1 MQLPALAPLVTGHYA
16 VGNVWG
22 SLAALCAWELSRL
35 APRLVLVVPGAAEAQ
50 AAVQDLETFGAGSSS
65 PEPLLLPELEIL
77 EAPAAPRVS
86 DRLRALLAARER
98 PHAIV
103 VASIRAAL
111 EPTPPPLD
119 QIERARLAR
128 GDRFELIPRL
138 LDLRY
143 ERVSVV
149 ERPGEFA
156 VRGGVVDVYPL
167 GYDLPVRIELDGNV
181 VESLRLFDV
190 ETQASMR
197 PVDALDLVLT
207 RLEPTGYREEA
218 PDLLDALPDAT
229 VLVADVPAIEERV
242 RRFYDAPRHW
252 VVRKERFFAAAARR
266 PGAIL
271 APLPL
276 PSPAVNLDAGPPP
289 RFHGGLARFAADL
302 RAAGRAVVYAS
313 EPEAE
318 RLRGLARDAGV
329 ECPEIRIG
337 RLSKGFTL
345 GGVAHLPHHEV
356 VGRQPLAGT
365 ATPAAR
371 RGNRRKSRPL
381 DDVLELTPGDFVV
394 HKLYGI
400 GRFSGVERIRAG
412 GREYDALVLGY
423 HGGAR
428 LLVPAQDLSLVQ
440 KYVAPADAP
449 LALSKL
455 HTRGW
460 NEAKLGALEAAAR
473 LAREIVEVQ
482 ARRGALGGYA
492 FPPDDDLQRMFE
504 ASFPYEDTDDQAAAM
519 ADIKR
524 DLCAPRAMDRLVC
537 GDVGFGKT
545 ELAIRAAFK
554 VAAAGRQTALLCPT
568 TILAQQHFR
577 SFLDRLAEY
586 PVTVEVLSRF
596 RSKREQASI
605 LRRLEAGEIDVV
617 IGTHRL
623 AQPDVRFRD
632 LGLVIVDEEQRFG
645 VEHKEALK
653 RYRATVDVLTLT
665 ATPIPRTLHMALLS
679 IRDISV
685 LATPPVERLAV
696 QTSVIPRDET
706 RIRAAILY
714 ERERGGQ
721 VFFVHNRVRTIG
733 RVADQLASWVP
744 EARFVVAHGQ
754 MRADE
759 LEEAML
765 QFVEGKAD
773 VLVTTSIVENGID
786 IPNANTIIID
796 DADRFG
802 LADLHQLRGRVGRTN
817 RQAYALLLV
826 PVDRLITPEASRRLA
841 AIEELSGLGAG
852 FRIALRDMEI
862 RGVGNILGR
871 EQHGH
876 IRNVGY
882 ELYLELLER
891 EIARLQNRVVEE
903 APEASVSVNLP
914 AFVPEGYIPDL
925 PARVEFYRRLARARS
940 ETEVAALR
948 EATRDRF
955 GRVPPEVEN
964 LFSLQRL
971 KIGLSRH
978 RLLSLVEA
986 AEYYV
991 IKAGDRRRA
1000 AALAEADGPQSR
1012 LLRLVD
1018 PNTLYVPKGEVGQK
1032 SLATLSNFLLGIDP
1046 ERRILHTCSPTPRT
1060 AGS

>member
-1 MQLPALAPLVTGHYA
+1 VRYDSPAVPETLLQPLLTARHA

-22 SLAALCAWELSRL
+22 ALSAWCACEAARAG
-35 APRLVLVVPGAAEAQ
+35 APRVALVVPGPAEAQ
-50 AAVQDLETFGAGSSS
+50 AAVQDLDTFGGAGF
-65 PEPLLLPELEIL
+65 EPLLLPELEIL
-77 EAPAAPRVS
+77 EAPAATRLS
-86 DRLRALLAARER
+86 DRLRALTAAREK
-98 PHAIV
+98 PSSIL

-111 EPTPPPLD
+111 EPAPPLD
-119 QIERARLAR
+119 RVERARLER
-128 GDRFELIPRL
+128 GGPFDLAPRL
-138 LDLRY
+138 LDLGY
-143 ERVSVV
+143 ERVPAV

-156 VRGGVVDVYPL
+156 VRGGVVDLFPL
-167 GYDLPVRIELDGNV
+167 GHDLPVRVELDGDA

-207 RLEPTGYREEA
+207 RLGAAGYDEEA
-218 PDLLDALPDAT
+218 DDMLDALPDAV
-229 VLVADVPAIEERV
+229 VLVADSPAIEERV

-252 VVRKERFFAAAARR
+252 VVRKERFFARAARR

-276 PSPAVNLDAGPPP
+276 PSPAINLDAGPPP

-302 RAAGRAVVYAS
+302 RAAGRAVVYAAA
-313 EPEAE
+313 PEAE

-345 GGVAHLPHHEV
+345 GGVAHLPHHEIF
-356 VGRQPLAGT
+356 GRRPLDV
-365 ATPAAR
+365 PR
-371 RGNRRKSRPL
+371 RGGGRRSRPL
-381 DDVLELTPGDFVV
+381 DDVLELQSGDFVV

-400 GRFSGVERIRAG
+400 GRFSGIERVKSG

-428 LLVPAQDLSLVQ
+428 LLVPAHDLSVVQ

-449 LALSKL
+449 LALSRL

-460 NEAKLGALEAAAR
+460 TEAKQEAVEAAAR
-473 LAREIVEVQ
+473 LAKELVEVQ
-482 ARRGALGGYA
+482 ARRGALGGTA
-492 FPPDDDLQRMFE
+492 FPPDDDLQRIFE
-504 ASFPYEDTDDQAAAM
+504 ASFPYEDTEDQAAA
-519 ADIKR
+519 AAEIKR

-545 ELAIRAAFK
+545 ELALRAAFR

-568 TILAQQHFR
+568 TILAQQHYQTFR
-577 SFLDRLAEY
+577 DRLAEY
-586 PVTVEVLSRF
+586 PMTVEMLSRF
-596 RSKREQASI
+596 RSKRDQAAI
-605 LRRLEAGEIDVV
+605 LRRLAAGEVDIV

-623 AQPDVRFRD
+623 AQRDVRFKD

-665 ATPIPRTLHMALLS
+665 ATPIPRTLHMALLT

-685 LATPPVERLAV
+685 LATAPVERLAV
-696 QTSVIPRDET
+696 QTSVIPRDDA
-706 RIRAAILY
+706 RVRAAILH
-714 ERERGGQ
+714 ELERGGQ
-721 VFFVHNRVRTIG
+721 AYFVHNRVRTIG
-733 RVADQLASWVP
+733 RVADRLAALVP
-744 EARFVVAHGQ
+744 EARFAVGHGQ
-754 MRADE
+754 MGADE

-765 QFVEGKAD
+765 RFVSREAD
-773 VLVTTSIVENGID
+773 VLVATSIVENGID
-786 IPNANTIIID
+786 IPNANTILID

-802 LADLHQLRGRVGRTN
+802 LSDLHQLRGRVGRTN

-826 PVDRLITPEASRRLA
+826 PTDRAITPEAARRLA
-841 AIEELSGLGAG
+841 AIEELSGLGSG
-852 FRIALRDMEI
+852 FKIAMRDMEI

-876 IRNVGY
+876 IRSVGY
-882 ELYLELLER
+882 ELYVEMLER
-891 EIARLQNRVVEE
+891 EIARLQNRAVEE
-903 APEASVSVNLP
+903 LPEASVTVDLP
-914 AFVPEGYIPDL
+914 AFVPEGYVPDL
-925 PARVEFYRRLARARS
+925 PSRVEFYRRLARARS
-940 ETEVAALR
+940 EEEVGLLRAA
-948 EATRDRF
+948 ARDRF
-955 GRVPPEVEN
+955 GAMPSEVAN
-964 LFSLQRL
+964 LFELQRL
-971 KIGLSRH
+971 RIALSRH

-991 IKAGDRRRA
+991 IRAGDRRRA
-1000 AALAEADGPQSR
+1000 EALAAADASRR

-1018 PNTLYVPKGEVGQK
+1018 PRTIYVPKEAG
-1032 SLATLSNFLLGIDP
+1032 LAGVLSALKQNG
-1046 ERRILHTCSPTPRT
+1046 
-1060 AGS
+1060 